1 MPRQHFACQ
10 PTDADRR
17 WSVIGFKL
25 QKHESSFKH
34 LLFTAFAKMWR
45 GAVKRARGML
55 FPPPPKDAGKSS
67 RDFTE
72 GPQTAKS
79 IWLLRKPD
87 LNELTAVSN
96 ILLCFSWTIWE
107 KNKAR
112 FFCLSTAECVFY
124 SPCLPLHP
132 TITAAKP
139 TWHFQEKTSTQFKN
153 TVHHNCCFISFCFFC
168 FISLI
173 TNIPFIQFWFSPYL
187 FYTFMS
193 QNWTAN
199 HQKHLWWLQ
208 PMFLMHLQS

>member
-1 MPRQHFACQ
+1 MPRRHFACQ

-25 QKHESSFKH
+25 QKQESSFKH

-45 GAVKRARGML
+45 GTVKRAHGML

-72 GPQTAKS
+72 GPQTARF

-112 FFCLSTAECVFY
+112 FFCLSAAECVFY

-132 TITAAKP
+132 TTTAAKP
-139 TWHFQEKTSTQFKN
+139 T
-153 TVHHNCCFISFCFFC
+153 
-168 FISLI
+168 
-173 TNIPFIQFWFSPYL
+173 
-187 FYTFMS
+187 
-193 QNWTAN
+193 
-199 HQKHLWWLQ
+199 
-208 PMFLMHLQS
+208 